1 MTRRVAVPLL
11 VGQTL
16 MADNA
21 LPLPPL
27 FLARMEALLGQEY
40 AAFYASYQQTPHAGL
55 RVNTLKISPAAFAAL
70 SPFSLQPL
78 PWSRA
83 AFLLADEGPRPGK
96 HPYYAAGLYYVQD
109 PSAMAAA
116 ELLQPQPGERVL
128 DLAAAPGGKSTHLAS
143 LMQHQGVLVS
153 NEIHS
158 QRVWDLAE
166 NLERWG
172 AQNSVVLNET
182 PARLAQHLPAFFDRV
197 LVDAPCSGEGMFR
210 KSDSARRDWSPELV
224 QGCALR
230 QGPILRQAARLVRPG
245 GWLAYATCTFAPEEN
260 EGVVAAFLRQH
271 PHFELVDVAC
281 QPGFAPGQPAW
292 LAPPGPAALRR
303 AVRLWPHT
311 GPGEGHFVALLHYRD
326 AAEAPPTAPT
336 MTRTPPGRQV
346 WAWYTEFCQKVLV
359 EMPAADNIH
368 QAGSFL
374 YQTLPGAPELQGL
387 RAIHPGRWLGVIK
400 KNRFE
405 PSHALAMSLPA
416 AAVRHTLDMR
426 ADDPDVLA
434 YLRGQTLRRSGPDG
448 WLLVTVDG
456 YPLGWGKRVA
466 GVIKNHYPRGLRR
479 A

>member
-1 MTRRVAVPLL
+1 MEN
-11 VGQTL
+11 
-16 MADNA
+16 NA
-21 LPLPPL
+21 PPLPSL
-27 FLARMEALLGQEY
+27 FLARMKALLGQDY
-40 AAFYASYQQTPHAGL
+40 AAFCASYQQAARSGL

-70 SPFSLQPL
+70 SPFPLQPL
-78 PWSRA
+78 PWSSA
-83 AFLLADEGPRPGK
+83 AFLLADEEARPGK
-96 HPYYAAGLYYVQD
+96 HPYYAAGLYYLQD

-128 DLAAAPGGKSTHLAS
+128 DLAAAPGGKSTHLAC
-143 LMQHQGVLVS
+143 LMQQQGVLVA

-172 AQNSVVLNET
+172 AQNSVILNET

-230 QGPILRQAARLVRPG
+230 QGPILQQAARLVRPG
-245 GWLAYATCTFAPEEN
+245 GWIVYATCTFAPEEN
-260 EGVVAAFLRQH
+260 EGVIAAFLREH
-271 PHFELVDVAC
+271 PHFELADVSR
-281 QPGFAPGQPAW
+281 QPGFDPGQPEW
-292 LAPPGPAALRR
+292 LEPPGATALRR
-303 AVRLWPHT
+303 AVRLWPHR
-311 GPGEGHFVALLHYRD
+311 GPGEGHFVALLHCRAGGET
-326 AAEAPPTAPT
+326 AAAPA
-336 MTRTPPGRQV
+336 MARTPPGRQV
-346 WAWYTEFCQKVLV
+346 MAWYAAFCQRYLV
-359 EMPAADNIH
+359 DMPAADNLH

-374 YQTLPGAPELQGL
+374 YQFPPGAPELQGL

-416 AAVRHTLDMR
+416 AAARHTLDMP

-434 YLRGQTLRRSGPDG
+434 YLGGQTLRRPGPDG
-448 WLLVTVDG
+448 WLLVAVDG

-466 GVIKNHYPRGLRR
+466 GVIKNHYPRGLRWV
-479 A
+479 